1 MGNGMSVVVFPGQFA
16 LVASDLSVEEGWVQG
31 GQAAEVEEVRRM
43 TMKNR
48 RGRHAVSAYLELV

>member
-1 MGNGMSVVVFPGQFA
+1 MSVVVFPGQFA